1 MPSVPHPGMRRTEVY
16 PMHAPRLAP
25 PAMML
30 RPLAAL
36 ISAALFAAAVPGLA
50 ADAPTSGS
58 TPAHRL
64 VFVPFEDP
72 SSKDGYVTFANDELG
87 KKISAAGYTL
97 VPRPGLDQVDARLGA
112 RDLCASDRAEGIL
125 VAKHIDHDQ
134 QYHRGVAH
142 SVFGAVLGFVPI
154 VGGVVANG
162 VNTVIS
168 DDRSINHATLGALL
182 VDCSGKKIW
191 DKTVQGEN
199 THRGR
204 NEAAGGSG
212 AIDDGLTKLVA
223 SILETLAPA
232 PAAHAP
238 AVPTALP
245 VPVRTP

>member
-1 MPSVPHPGMRRTEVY
+1 MI
-16 PMHAPRLAP
+16 
-25 PAMML
+25 L

-36 ISAALFAAAVPGLA
+36 ISAALLVTAAPGLA
-50 ADAPTSGS
+50 ADAPSSGS
-58 TPAHRL
+58 APAHRL

-72 SSKDGYVTFANDELG
+72 SSKDGYVTFANDEFA
-87 KKISAAGYTL
+87 KKISANGYTL
-97 VPRPGLDQVDARLGA
+97 VSRPGLDQVDARLAA
-112 RDLCASDRAEGIL
+112 RDLCESDRAEGIL
-125 VAKHIDHDQ
+125 VAKHIEHDQ
-134 QYHRGVAH
+134 EYHKGVAH

-154 VGGVVANG
+154 VGGVIANG
-162 VNTVIS
+162 VNTVVS

-223 SILETLAPA
+223 SMLETLAPA
-232 PAAHAP
+232 SATHAP
-238 AVPTALP
+238 TVPVSSP
-245 VPVRTP
+245 VPARTP